1 MIFFAAYRVLT
12 GRNNGAHHSL
22 ETNPERFFKTLGQQW
37 LTMKVWRTGAIASR
51 NMKMQFEQK
60 VKAKHM
66 CISWNVELSGTR
78 LQNLQKAENTQ
89 LP

>member
-1 MIFFAAYRVLT
+1 VAYNESLADNFST
-12 GRNNGAHHSL
+12 GD
-22 ETNPERFFKTLGQQW
+22 
-37 LTMKVWRTGAIASR
+37 TGAIASR